1 MCLWKRSHIECIN
14 RGGHNVL
21 STDLVYRGYGEKN
34 SYDFLKNNNKEFAE
48 GKDIIT
54 NPPYKYAAEFVE
66 KAIDSIQEGH
76 QVAMFLKL
84 TFLEG
89 QKRKMLFRKYPPR
102 FVYVF
107 SKRTNCAKNAD
118 FEKYANNAVAYAW
131 FIWIKGYNGEPVIR
145 WI

>member
-1 MCLWKRSHIECIN
+1 M
-14 RGGHNVL
+14 
-21 STDLVYRGYGEKN
+21 
-34 SYDFLKNNNKEFAE
+34 NNN
-48 GKDIIT
+48 
-54 NPPYKYAAEFVE
+54 
-66 KAIDSIQEGH
+66 AIYTTIVS
-76 QVAMFLKL
+76 K
-84 TFLEG
+84 
-89 QKRKMLFRKYPPR
+89 